1 MFTEIIIRPLL
12 NLTVFIYGSVGF
24 ADFGLTV
31 ILVTLLVRVA
41 VLPLS
46 LKTARS
52 QREMAKLGPELE
64 KIKVQHKGNM
74 QAQSEATMRLYKEH
88 KINPLAGCLPLLI
101 QLPILFGMYRV
112 FLDIFKP
119 ETLQLLYSFVPNP
132 ETINHIAFGLLD
144 ISTASPILAVLAGAV
159 QFFQARMIQPAP
171 GGQSPTTAINR
182 QMMYLLPAMI
192 VVIGWRLPAGL
203 PLYWIVTTA
212 VSIGEQLHVRR
223 S

>member
-12 NLTVFIYGSVGF
+12 NLTVLIYGSVGF

-31 ILVTLLVRVA
+31 ILVTLLVRIA

-52 QREMAKLGPELE
+52 QREMTKLGPELE
-64 KIKVQHKGNM
+64 KIKVQFKGNM

-119 ETLQLLYSFVPNP
+119 
-132 ETINHIAFGLLD
+132 
-144 ISTASPILAVLAGAV
+144 
-159 QFFQARMIQPAP
+159 
-171 GGQSPTTAINR
+171 
-182 QMMYLLPAMI
+182 
-192 VVIGWRLPAGL
+192 
-203 PLYWIVTTA
+203 
-212 VSIGEQLHVRR
+212 
-223 S
+223 

>member
-1 MFTEIIIRPLL
+1 MFTEVIIRPLL
-12 NLTVFIYGSVGF
+12 NLTVSIYGTVGF

-31 ILVTLLVRVA
+31 ILVTLVVRLA
-41 VLPLS
+41 VLPFS

-52 QREMAKLGPELE
+52 QREMAKLAPQLE
-64 KIKVQHKGNM
+64 QIKVQHKGNM

-88 KINPLAGCLPLLI
+88 GVNPLAGCLPLLI

-119 ETLQLLYSFVPNP
+119 ETLNLLYGFVPNP
-132 ETINHIAFGLLD
+132 GTINQVAFGVLD
-144 ISTASPILAVLAGAV
+144 ISTASPILAVLAGAI
-159 QFFQARMIQPAP
+159 QFIQARMTQQMA
-171 GGQSPTTAINR
+171 GSKSPTASMNK
-182 QMMYLLPAMI
+182 QMMYILPAMI
-192 VVIGWRLPAGL
+192 VVIGWSLPAGL
-203 PLYWIVTTA
+203 PLYWIVTTL